1 MIIWKVLPRW
11 SRGML
16 FVTNNGLLC
25 EMGVAKNFWVFILHH
40 DFHTIK
46 KQGYYRWPKQSI
58 IRQKHTLTMIFQR
71 KWVLIKIWSV
81 KASDGFLTTFI
92 NGFPMGPFS
101 YGFPTVP
108 LPTAEI
114 VGKPMETYFTYGFPD
129 ENEGLIKSW
138 LVKTTDCF
146 LSDVSIYGRF
156 TTRKILISD
165 GKNRC

>member
-1 MIIWKVLPRW
+1 MWKW
-11 SRGML
+11 A
-16 FVTNNGLLC
+16 C
-25 EMGVAKNFWVFILHH
+25 KKKWVFILHH

-81 KASDGFLTTFI
+81 KASDGFLTAFI

-114 VGKPMETYFTYGFPD
+114 ICKPAKTYFIYGFPD
-129 ENEGLIKSW
+129 ENEHLIKK
-138 LVKTTDCF
+138 LV
-146 LSDVSIYGRF
+146 
-156 TTRKILISD
+156 
-165 GKNRC
+165 GKNYRLFSFWRFHLRTVHY